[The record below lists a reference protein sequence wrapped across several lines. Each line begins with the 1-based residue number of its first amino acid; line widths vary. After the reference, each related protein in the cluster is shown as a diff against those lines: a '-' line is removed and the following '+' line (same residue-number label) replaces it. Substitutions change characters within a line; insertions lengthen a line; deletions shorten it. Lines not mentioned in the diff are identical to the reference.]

1 MPYVIAT
8 IVAVFLTIL
17 YGVYWFAF
25 GVDPKRLAADDEI
38 PMEEKYPHFVEPVRQ
53 HLREMG
59 EVSYEDAYVLAGDG
73 VRLHGAYYS
82 FREGAPIVLMFHG
95 YRSSATRD
103 GMGIFRICRRTGFN
117 LLIVDQRAHRESG
130 GRSITFGVKERYDCL
145 EWVRYVEKRFGA
157 STEMILVGLSMG
169 ASTVLMASELGLS
182 QQVKGIIADCGYSTP
197 KDILTSVIRMMKLP
211 VFPVYFMVRLSAMLF
226 GGFDPNSASATEA
239 LKSCPVPVLL
249 IHGEADSLVPCD
261 MSRKNYEA
269 CASEKELFVVPGA
282 DHGMS
287 YMMDGKT
294 YIHKMQS
301 FLENHFTKQE

>member
-1 MPYVIAT
+1 MPFAIA

-17 YGVYWFAF
+17 YGVYRFAF

-38 PMEEKYPHFVEPVRQ
+38 PMEEKYQHFVEPVRSHIRDMQ
-53 HLREMG
+53 
-59 EVSYEDAYVLAGDG
+59 EVAHEDVYVLTQDG

-82 FREGAPIVLMFHG
+82 FREQAPIVLMFHG

-103 GMGIFRICRRTGFN
+103 GMGIFRICRRKGYN

-130 GRSITFGVKERYDCL
+130 GKSITFGVKERYDCL
-145 EWVRYVEKRFGA
+145 EWIRYMEERFGNN
-157 STEMILVGLSMG
+157 TEMILVGLSMG
-169 ASTVLMASELGLS
+169 AATVLMASELGLP

-211 VFPVYFMVRLSAMLF
+211 VSPVYFIVRLSAMLF
-226 GGFDPNSASATEA
+226 GGFDPDSASATEA
-239 LKSCPVPVLL
+239 LKKCRVPILL
-249 IHGEADSLVPCD
+249 IHGEADSLVPCE
-261 MSRKNYEA
+261 MSKVNYEA
-269 CASEKELFVVPGA
+269 CASEKELFLVPGA

-287 YMMDGKT
+287 YMVDGET

-301 FLENHFTKQE
+301 FLEKNFT